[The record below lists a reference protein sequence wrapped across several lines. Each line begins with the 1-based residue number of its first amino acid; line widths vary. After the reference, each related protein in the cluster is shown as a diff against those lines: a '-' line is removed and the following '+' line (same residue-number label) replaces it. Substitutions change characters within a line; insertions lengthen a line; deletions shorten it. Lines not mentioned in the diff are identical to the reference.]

1 MLLGMAA
8 LNREA
13 IYVALE
19 QLLAAIP
26 GVKTCSRVTRD
37 LGRVAPTEQPAVFLS
52 AHKESAKNTKGLP
65 TVWTLRATVLI
76 YARTDPETGNAP
88 SSVLNPILTALEN
101 ALLWVNGDGAPL
113 APQSPTTLKG
123 LVSRVWMGPEIDI
136 GEGVETGQGVAIV
149 PLEILA
155 TGGA

>member
-1 MLLGMAA
+1 MAA

-19 QLLAAIP
+19 TLLAAIP

-37 LGRVAPTEQPAVFLS
+37 IGRVQPNEMPALFLS
-52 AHKESAKNTKGLP
+52 AHKESARSTKGLP
-65 TVWTLRATVLI
+65 TVWTLRATILV
-76 YARTDPETGNAP
+76 YARTDPETGIAP
-88 SSVLNPILTALEN
+88 SSVINPILTAIEN

-113 APQSPTTLKG
+113 APNAPTTLHG
-123 LVSRVWMGPEIDI
+123 LVSHVFMGPEIDI
-136 GEGVETGQGVAIV
+136 GEGVETGQGVAVV